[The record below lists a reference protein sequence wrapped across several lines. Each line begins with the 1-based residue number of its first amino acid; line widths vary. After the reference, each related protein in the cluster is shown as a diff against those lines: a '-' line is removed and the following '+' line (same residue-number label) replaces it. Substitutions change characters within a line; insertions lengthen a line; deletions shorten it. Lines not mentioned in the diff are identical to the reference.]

1 MIIDGV
7 KITSDFKADEKELA
21 AYVKFVKKHAPNV
34 SKVEVKLCDDG
45 AVDLN
50 WTEQHE
56 KFERIRRITGTSK
69 G

>member
-7 KITSDFKADEKELA
+7 KITSDFRADKDELTT
-21 AYVKFVKKHAPNV
+21 YVKFVKKHVPDVSNV
-34 SKVEVKLCDDG
+34 EAKLCGDG
-45 AVDLN
+45 AVNLN
-50 WTEQHE
+50 WTAHHE